1 MRVSRVYTD
10 QELVSG
16 SEITLDGQ
24 QAHYLSKVLRLK
36 ANAKLILFN
45 GDGFE
50 YPSTIQEL
58 SKNSIVVEI
67 HERQLVNSESPLY
80 TILGLGLSRGERM
93 DLAIQKC
100 TELGVNEIIPLF
112 TEFSEVKL
120 QGERLQKKI
129 QHWQQIAIS
138 ACEQSGRTHLA
149 TVHAPQALS
158 AWCSSLDCPLKLIFE
173 PGKATRLPARGNITK
188 VALMIGP
195 EGGFSDQE
203 LGLADKNGFQALSL
217 GPRILRTET
226 APIAALSALQ
236 LLWGDFDV

>member
-120 QGERLQKKI
+120 QGERLQKKSSI
-129 QHWQQIAIS
+129 GNKSQSAPANKAAGLIWQQYMLRKHFQHGAVRLIA
-138 ACEQSGRTHLA
+138 
-149 TVHAPQALS
+149 
-158 AWCSSLDCPLKLIFE
+158 
-173 PGKATRLPARGNITK
+173 RLN
-188 VALMIGP
+188 
-195 EGGFSDQE
+195 
-203 LGLADKNGFQALSL
+203 
-217 GPRILRTET
+217 
-226 APIAALSALQ
+226 
-236 LLWGDFDV
+236 